1 MSQAKPYYEK
11 GAIEEI
17 VDRKIGGNYNA
28 SSIWK
33 VAEIAMACTQFKGR
47 KRPTMNEV
55 CNELAE
61 ALRLEISSNTI
72 SPTTTGEY
80 FPPIDVN
87 AR

>member
-1 MSQAKPYYEK
+1 MQVRPYYQQ
-11 GAIEEI
+11 GAMEEI
-17 VDRKIGGNYNA
+17 LDHQIGRNYNV

-33 VAEIAMACTQFKGR
+33 VAEIAMACAELKGR

-72 SPTTTGEY
+72 SPTPTGEY
-80 FPPIDVN
+80 FPLIDVN